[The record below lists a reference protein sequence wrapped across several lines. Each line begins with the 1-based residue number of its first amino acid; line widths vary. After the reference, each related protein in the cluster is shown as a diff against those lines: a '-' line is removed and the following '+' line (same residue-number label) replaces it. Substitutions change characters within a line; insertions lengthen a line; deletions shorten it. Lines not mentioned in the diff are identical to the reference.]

1 MFDSTG
7 CLIIVIN
14 VGVTFKLWA
23 SGDTYRLQEGKG
35 KGDVQEER
43 RGSRRALY
51 VMKSPRMYF

>member
-14 VGVTFKLWA
+14 VGVTFKLCA

-43 RGSRRALY
+43 RGSGRALY
-51 VMKSPRMYF
+51 VLGNYI